1 MTKDTMTE
9 EEPMVTDK
17 ERREAARELR
27 GYGFDVLKDG
37 SLLSTL
43 KDVTGRS
50 CWRDCLIALAD
61 LIEPQERTCRMT
73 EVGSDAIAAGWYSCS
88 ECGLVFPPCN
98 DEIAKW
104 ALRFCPHC
112 GARVV
117 NGDA

>member
-1 MTKDTMTE
+1 
-9 EEPMVTDK
+9 MVTDK

-61 LIEPQERTCRMT
+61 LIEPQERTC
-73 EVGSDAIAAGWYSCS
+73 EVVRHDHPIVWQEGCMMEHVSCS
-88 ECGLVFPPCN
+88 ACHFWWFWDECDTPP
-98 DEIAKW
+98 
-104 ALRFCPHC
+104 RYCPHC
-112 GARVV
+112 GARIEWV
-117 NGDA
+117 GA